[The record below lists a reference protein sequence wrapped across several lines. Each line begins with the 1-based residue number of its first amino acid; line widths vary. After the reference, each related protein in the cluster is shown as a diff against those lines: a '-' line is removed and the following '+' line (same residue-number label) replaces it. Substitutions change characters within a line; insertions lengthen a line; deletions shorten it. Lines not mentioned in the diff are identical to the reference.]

1 MEDDDLLD
9 SEPGFDVIC
18 VVSIV
23 PSEFDVQYEVTELEE
38 DFDQLNLAD
47 PKPTCYYVMN
57 NGCIEEQQA
66 SLEKPDLGMKNHL
79 TPLFIKAKVEGVG
92 VNKVLIDE
100 GVPVNLMPQS
110 MLPKI
115 GKNDSD
121 LSAHNIV
128 LSNYEGKTGYSMGA
142 IQVSVSVGSIV
153 RPTLFLVVQSKE
165 NFNLLLG
172 REWIHGV
179 GDVSSTLHQRL
190 IIWREH
196 WCVENVEADQS
207 FYVSE
212 VDNITM
218 QTFDKNLANIAPC
231 GDRESA
237 FEPTDNVIHFVKL
250 HPTQGFIWERE
261 EIDAA
266 SSEDGVIP
274 TIGWNIYEDYYD

>member
-1 MEDDDLLD
+1 
-9 SEPGFDVIC
+9 
-18 VVSIV
+18 
-23 PSEFDVQYEVTELEE
+23 
-38 DFDQLNLAD
+38 
-47 PKPTCYYVMN
+47 
-57 NGCIEEQQA
+57 
-66 SLEKPDLGMKNHL
+66 
-79 TPLFIKAKVEGVG
+79 
-92 VNKVLIDE
+92 
-100 GVPVNLMPQS
+100 
-110 MLPKI
+110 
-115 GKNDSD
+115 
-121 LSAHNIV
+121 
-128 LSNYEGKTGYSMGA
+128 MGA

-250 HPTQGFIWERE
+250 HPTQGFIWERD

-274 TIGWNIYEDYYD
+274 PSGWNIHKDYYV